1 MKLSKI
7 LRDIKILFE
16 YEEKEENFCKPV
28 RVSNFWNK
36 NYIEY
41 ESDGDRTK
49 TLSVEEYPNKTRPYL
64 KDIINNLKKSYSWK
78 IQLTTANNFIS
89 SIENHEERVMHSK
102 CDNME
107 IVIKDKA
114 DEVIQKRFD

>member
-64 KDIINNLKKSYSWK
+64 KDIINNLKNSYSWK

-107 IVIKDKA
+107 IIIKDKA

>member
-28 RVSNFWNK
+28 KLSNFWSN

-41 ESDGDRTK
+41 KSNGDRNK
-49 TLSVEEYPNKTRPYL
+49 ALSFEEYPNKTRPYL
-64 KDIINNLKKSYSWK
+64 KDIINKIRLMEKSV
-78 IQLTTANNFIS
+78 NN
-89 SIENHEERVMHSK
+89 
-102 CDNME
+102 
-107 IVIKDKA
+107 IK
-114 DEVIQKRFD
+114 

>member
-28 RVSNFWNK
+28 RLSNFWSN

-41 ESDGDRTK
+41 KSNGDRNR
-49 TLSVEEYPNKTRPYL
+49 TLSLEEYPNKTRPYL
-64 KDIINNLKKSYSWK
+64 NDIINNLKKSDSQK